1 MTVNIWKSKTECD
14 CESGGPNLE
23 KTTTSL
29 LMSVHSRPLLLNELK
44 WNKIRSNW
52 SSTENEINLVFA
64 GEVEI
69 AIRESAKN
77 ENYFK
82 ARFGSTTTKNH
93 EKYRMGN

>member
-1 MTVNIWKSKTECD
+1 MK
-14 CESGGPNLE
+14 
-23 KTTTSL
+23 
-29 LMSVHSRPLLLNELK
+29 
-44 WNKIRSNW
+44 
-52 SSTENEINLVFA
+52 INLVFA